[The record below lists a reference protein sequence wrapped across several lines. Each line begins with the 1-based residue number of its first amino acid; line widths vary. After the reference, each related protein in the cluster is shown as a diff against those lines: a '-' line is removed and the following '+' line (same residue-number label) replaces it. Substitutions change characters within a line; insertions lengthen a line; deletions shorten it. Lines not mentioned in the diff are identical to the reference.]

1 MRQQFAT
8 FKEACDY
15 KVDDKQHECG
25 DGKFFISEERFID
38 AASNWGTASTTR
50 TPSSSSAAPATEAAT
65 ARVDKADLTGGPRNT

>member
-1 MRQQFAT
+1 MSSGSPKETPVQQQFAT

-25 DGKFFISEERFID
+25 DGKFFVSEERFID

-50 TPSSSSAAPATEAAT
+50 TPSSSSAAPATPGCYC
-65 ARVDKADLTGGPRNT
+65 ARG